1 MSVRRFESGESET
14 VLAELRRMASTS
26 GRLRTSSCLPKLG
39 AKLGLSRLAVD
50 EAIRD
55 LYRAGLL
62 NYQADGRELPG
73 SGYIT
78 VSLEAVTPSRHETVW
93 QNALED
99 VGFEQ
104 AAVADLTGL
113 HQQLQDMTDADLGVL
128 AGELKKLC
136 EAGADAVDDAG
147 FNVSARHLMGGSKVL
162 TSMSRRM
169 LDAIGLP
176 LRLHNASPKYVIC
189 AGPASPVATL
199 LIENPRAFENAVRS
213 GLAQEVALICTF
225 GFGLSYLGQEWLHA
239 EDTPLHDRP
248 ILLVRQGKPP
258 ALSALLSAPS
268 VYLWADLDLAAIG
281 IYRSLRSAIPQLQLS
296 RIYESM
302 VPMVQDPERSHPY
315 AAIFEKNGQQR
326 GSSDEL
332 SPARNDNAAASFLL
346 QACRDRAVDQE
357 AVADS
362 VIRALGPFALCA
374 VM

>member
-1 MSVRRFESGESET
+1 MNVRRFESDASET

-73 SGYIT
+73 SGYIS
-78 VSLEAVTPSRHETVW
+78 VALESVAPSRHETAW
-93 QNALED
+93 QHALED

-128 AGELKKLC
+128 AGGLKKLC
-136 EAGADAVDDAG
+136 EAGANAVDDAG

-162 TSMSRRM
+162 SSMSRRM

-239 EDTPLHDRP
+239 EDTPAHDRP
-248 ILLVRQGKPP
+248 ILIVRQGTPP
-258 ALSALLSAPS
+258 ELSSLLTASS
-268 VYLWADLDLAAIG
+268 VYLWADLDLAAMG
-281 IYRSLRSAIPQLQLS
+281 IYRSLKSAIPHLQLS
-296 RIYESM
+296 RIYEAM
-302 VPMVQDPERSHPY
+302 VPMVQDPYRSHPY
-315 AAIFEKNGQQR
+315 VAIFEKNGQHGDR
-326 GSSDEL
+326 SGESS
-332 SPARNDNAAASFLL
+332 SARNDNTAASFLL
-346 QACRDRAVDQE
+346 KVCRDRAVDQE

-362 VIRALGPFALCA
+362 VIRALGPFPYAR
-374 VM
+374 